1 MTKAISPP
9 LHPSVFTCPVD
20 RLQFKE
26 LLRQKHDELNQKFD
40 PQQPVTHLLVE
51 KANFIDDVLRTCWKF
66 FLGKEANR
74 LCLAAVGG
82 YGRNELFPNS
92 DIDILVLIDSEPPA
106 HHQTALADFFNF
118 LWDIGL
124 KPGQSTRTVDECF
137 QAAIGDQTVMTSL
150 LELRLI
156 DGNEQLCKELK
167 TKITSKKIWPSDQF
181 FLAKMDE
188 QEMRYAKFHET
199 AYNLEPNIKE
209 GPGGL
214 RDMQVIAWVF
224 KRHYDSATLK
234 ELIQYGFLPESEYNA
249 LISAQQTLWR
259 LRYAL
264 HVLTDR
270 CEDRLLFDYQRELAK
285 WFGFND
291 NEDNQDVEQ
300 FMQHYY
306 KTVVGLEQ
314 LNEMLLQLFSER
326 FIPDHKTSKTTP
338 INAYFK
344 SVKGYIEAAH
354 ENVFQQRPLALLE
367 VFLLQQQ
374 NTSLKGIRA
383 TTIRLIRKNLDLIN
397 DDFRNNQNA
406 RRLFIEI
413 LRQPRGITHALR
425 RMNRYGVL
433 AAYLPPF
440 ANIVARMQYDLFHIY
455 TVDAHTLFVVRNLR
469 RFSLEK
475 HNTEL
480 PFCNKIA
487 LLVSKPDVLYIA
499 ALFHDIAKGKG
510 GDHSTAGEQIARDF
524 CVGHELSSHDTKLI
538 TWLVRN
544 HLIMSMTAQRK
555 DISDPD
561 VIHNFATQ
569 VGTIEYLNYLYL
581 LTVADIRATNP
592 ALWNSWKDSLLKE
605 LYTAT
610 FNALHRGLGNPIAL
624 AEKLKETKNEAINE
638 LIKLGISKSTINKS
652 WDHANDDFFLRY
664 SVEEIVWHTIA
675 IASSNESE
683 FPLVLLRPQ
692 TQRGSAEIFLYTKN
706 EDHIFSLSTAILD
719 QLGLTI
725 LDARI
730 VTTTDQYVLNS
741 FQVLEQSGDP
751 ITDLYREIHIC
762 STLRKYLIQRKFI
775 AQRNLHRLSRQARH
789 FPIPTRISFHEDP
802 QNKYTILE
810 LITTDRAGLLSQ
822 IGKAFRQQNIQL
834 YSAKI
839 TTIGSR
845 AEDMFYILDYQN
857 KLIKD
862 PEKRRL
868 IHDEI
873 LANLNVTGNAQ
884 EIKVNKSTNRP

>member
-1 MTKAISPP
+1 MTKATTHP
-9 LHPSVFTCPVD
+9 LRASVFTCPID
-20 RLQFKE
+20 RIQFKE
-26 LLRQKHDELNQKFD
+26 LLRQNYEDLTRKFD
-40 PQQPVTHLLVE
+40 PLQPVTHLLV
-51 KANFIDDVLRTCWKF
+51 KRANFIDDVLTTCWKF
-66 FLGKEANR
+66 FLGKKANS
-74 LCLAAVGG
+74 LCLTAVGG

-92 DIDILVLIDSEPPA
+92 DIDILVLIDSENPV
-106 HHQTALADFFNF
+106 HHQEDLANFFNF

-124 KPGQSTRTVDECF
+124 KPGQSTRTIDECI
-137 QAAIGDQTVMTSL
+137 QAAIDDQTVMTSL
-150 LELRLI
+150 MEMRFI
-156 DGNEQLCKELK
+156 VGNLQLCKELK
-167 TKITSKKIWPSDQF
+167 KRKTSKNIWPSDQF

-188 QEMRYAKFHET
+188 QEQRYAKFHET

-224 KRHYDSATLK
+224 KRHYDSSTLK
-234 ELIQYGFLPESEYNA
+234 ELIQYGFLPESEYNE

-259 LRYAL
+259 LRFAL
-264 HVLTDR
+264 HILTGR
-270 CEDRLLFDYQRELAK
+270 CEDRLLFDHQRKLAK
-285 WFGFND
+285 WFGFD
-291 NEDNQDVEQ
+291 ESEDNQDVEQ

-326 FIPDHKTSKTTP
+326 FIPDKETAKMTP
-338 INAYFK
+338 INASFK
-344 SVKGYIEAAH
+344 SVGGYIEAAH
-354 ENVFQQRPLALLE
+354 ENVFQQRPIALLE

-383 TTIRLIRKNLDLIN
+383 TTIRLIRKNLGLIN

-406 RRLFIEI
+406 KRLFIEI
-413 LRQPRGITHALR
+413 LRQPRGITHVLR

-433 AAYLPPF
+433 AAYLPSF

-480 PFCNKIA
+480 PFCNKIF
-487 LLVSKPDVLYIA
+487 LLIPKPDVLYIA
-499 ALFHDIAKGKG
+499 GLFHDIAKGKG
-510 GDHSTAGEQIARDF
+510 GDHSTVGEHIARDF
-524 CVGHELSSHDTKLI
+524 CTQHELSTHDTKLI
-538 TWLVRN
+538 PWLVRN
-544 HLIMSMTAQRK
+544 HLTMSMTAQRK
-555 DISDPD
+555 DISDPA

-569 VGTIEYLNYLYL
+569 IGSIEYLNYLYL

-592 ALWNSWKDSLLKE
+592 GLWNSWKDSLLKE

-610 FNALHRGLGNPIAL
+610 FNALHRGLNNPIAL
-624 AEKLKETKNEAINE
+624 ADKLNETKNEATNE
-638 LIKLGISKSTINKS
+638 LIKLGFCKATIKKAWS
-652 WDHANDDFFLRY
+652 HANDDFFLRY
-664 SVEEIVWHTIA
+664 SAEEIVWHTIA

-706 EDHIFSLSTAILD
+706 EDYIFSLSTAILD

-730 VTTTDQYVLNS
+730 VTTTDHYVLNS
-741 FQVLEQSGDP
+741 FQVLEQSGDA

-762 STLRKYLIQRKFI
+762 STLRKYLIKKEFKEQTNIRR
-775 AQRNLHRLSRQARH
+775 QSRQARH
-789 FPIPTRISFHEDP
+789 FPIPTRISFQNDP

-834 YSAKI
+834 FSAKI

-845 AEDMFYILDYQN
+845 AEDMFYILDAQN
-857 KLIKD
+857 NLFND
-862 PEKRRL
+862 PEKRQL
-868 IHDEI
+868 LQDEI
-873 LANLNVTGNAQ
+873 LAILNVT
-884 EIKVNKSTNRP
+884 ENK